1 MNNAEILKN
10 SLMEMM
16 ESLLEIIAERRSQ
29 KFYKP
34 INVHFV
40 TNVIDE
46 IEVSMIFL
54 AVTFSCSYK
63 GREPFPDPMNRNHL
77 DLIRDRSCSMENLRY
92 LLCCK

>member
-10 SLMEMM
+10 SLMKMM
-16 ESLLEIIAERRSQ
+16 ESLLEIITERRSQ

-54 AVTFSCSYK
+54 AVTKEGNLF
-63 GREPFPDPMNRNHL
+63 
-77 DLIRDRSCSMENLRY
+77 LIQ
-92 LLCCK
+92 

>member
-16 ESLLEIIAERRSQ
+16 ESLLEIITERRSQ

-54 AVTFSCSYK
+54 AVTKEGNLF
-63 GREPFPDPMNRNHL
+63 
-77 DLIRDRSCSMENLRY
+77 LIQ
-92 LLCCK
+92 